1 MGRSKEYNAASHNA
15 GLLRGSEHMPENL
28 TDRAHSEPGG
38 HRVGPAIPVVLFT
51 VLVIAILTLAG
62 IGARYWTRGDFN
74 VIHALLILF
83 LSINLVICYWEVCL
97 FLRRDY
103 IELRAEYWRKRW
115 RETGRKPATEFL
127 TTKVPLTKMLSPTVW
142 ADVWATYSQFDGSY
156 ADRRTYGYTVDIANG
171 FVTPLPTS
179 ILYVAFT
186 FDILS
191 APVAGIVG
199 VILFWQLTY
208 ITSVYWV
215 SFFSA
220 NRQTRISRG
229 DMYIYIWGMNS
240 PWVLFALL
248 GLYVSIRLIVN
259 GDYSVLGY

>member
-1 MGRSKEYNAASHNA
+1 
-15 GLLRGSEHMPENL
+15 MPENR
-28 TDRAHSEPGG
+28 TDRAHSEPGTSQV
-38 HRVGPAIPVVLFT
+38 RPAISAVLFT
-51 VLVIAILTLAG
+51 VLVIATLTLAG
-62 IGARYWTRGDFN
+62 IGARYWVRGDFN

-103 IELRAEYWRKRW
+103 IGLRAEYWRKRW
-115 RETGRKPATEFL
+115 QETGRKPATEFL
-127 TTKVPLTKMLSPTVW
+127 TAKVPLTRILSPTVW
-142 ADVWATYSQFDGSY
+142 ADVWATYSQFDDSY
-156 ADRRTYGYTVDIANG
+156 ADRSTYGYNVDVANG
-171 FVTPLPTS
+171 FATPIPTL
-179 ILYVAFT
+179 ILYAAFT

-199 VILFWQLTY
+199 VMLFWQWMYT
-208 ITSVYWV
+208 TSVYGV

-220 NRQTRISRG
+220 NRQTRISRK
-229 DMYIYIWGMNS
+229 DMYIYVWATNS

>member
-1 MGRSKEYNAASHNA
+1 M
-15 GLLRGSEHMPENL
+15 
-28 TDRAHSEPGG
+28 HSEPGA
-38 HRVGPAIPVVLFT
+38 RQTRLAISALLFT

-74 VIHALLILF
+74 VVHALLILF
-83 LSINLVICYWEVCL
+83 LSINLVICYWEICL

-103 IELRAEYWRKRW
+103 IERRAEYWRKRW
-115 RETGRKPATEFL
+115 LETGRKPAIEFL
-127 TTKVPLTKMLSPTVW
+127 TAKIPLTKVLSPTVW

-156 ADRRTYGYTVDIANG
+156 TDRRSYSYNVDVANG
-171 FVTPLPTS
+171 LVTPIPTL
-179 ILYVAFT
+179 ILYAAFT
-186 FDILS
+186 FDVLS

-199 VILFWQLTY
+199 VMLFWQWMYT
-208 ITSVYWV
+208 TSVYC
-215 SFFSA
+215 SIFSA
-220 NRQTRISRG
+220 NRQTRVSRW
-229 DMYIYIWGMNS
+229 DMYIYVLGTNS

>member
-1 MGRSKEYNAASHNA
+1 
-15 GLLRGSEHMPENL
+15 MPENR
-28 TDRAHSEPGG
+28 TDRAHSEPEA
-38 HRVGPAIPVVLFT
+38 HRVRLAISAVLFIL
-51 VLVIAILTLAG
+51 LVIAILTLAG

-83 LSINLVICYWEVCL
+83 LSINLVICYWEMCL
-97 FLRRDY
+97 FLKRDY
-103 IELRAEYWRKRW
+103 IERRTEYWRKRW
-115 RETGRKPATEFL
+115 QETGRKPATEFL
-127 TTKVPLTKMLSPTVW
+127 TAKIPLTRVLSPTVW

-156 ADRRTYGYTVDIANG
+156 ADRRTYGYNVDIANG
-171 FVTPLPTS
+171 FATPVPTL
-179 ILYVAFT
+179 ILYAAFT

-191 APVAGIVG
+191 ALVAGIIG
-199 VILFWQLTY
+199 VMLFWQLTY

-259 GDYSVLGY
+259 GDYSVLGYR

>member
-1 MGRSKEYNAASHNA
+1 M
-15 GLLRGSEHMPENL
+15 LENRTDL
-28 TDRAHSEPGG
+28 THSEPGTRG
-38 HRVGPAIPVVLFT
+38 AWLAIPVVLLI
-51 VLVIAILTLAG
+51 VLVISILTLAN
-62 IGARYWTRGDFN
+62 IGTRYWIHGDFN
-74 VIHALLILF
+74 VIHALLTLF

-103 IELRAEYWRKRW
+103 IERRTEYWRKRW
-115 RETGRKPATEFL
+115 RETGRKPSAEFL
-127 TTKVPLTKMLSPTVW
+127 ATKVPLTGVLSPTVW
-142 ADVWATYSQFDGSY
+142 ADIWATYSQFDGSY
-156 ADRRTYGYTVDIANG
+156 ADRRTYGYNVDIANG
-171 FVTPLPTS
+171 FVTPVPTL
-179 ILYVAFT
+179 ILYAAFT

-229 DMYIYIWGMNS
+229 DMYTYIWGMNS